1 MPCTQRVVPG
11 AMRSDLW
18 QLRLVLQPA
27 LLPSVFARTE
37 EEILHTFGSKGR
49 LKTVL
54 QASAIYAGVFL
65 FFFLSSKVLT
75 ALWNVGVAVRDRFGK
90 KEKHA

>member
-1 MPCTQRVVPG
+1 MGAQR
-11 AMRSDLW
+11 LW
-18 QLRLVLQPA
+18 QLRSVLQYA
-27 LLPSVFARTE
+27 LLPLVFARTE

>member
-1 MPCTQRVVPG
+1 MGAQR
-11 AMRSDLW
+11 LW
-18 QLRLVLQPA
+18 QLRLVLHGA
-27 LLPSVFARTE
+27 LLPLAVARTE
-37 EEILHTFGSKGR
+37 EEILHSFGSKGR

>member
-1 MPCTQRVVPG
+1 MGPQR
-11 AMRSDLW
+11 LW
-18 QLRLVLQPA
+18 QLCLVLQSA
-27 LLPSVFARTE
+27 LLPLAVARTE

>member
-1 MPCTQRVVPG
+1 MG
-11 AMRSDLW
+11 ASSLW
-18 QLRLVLQPA
+18 QLRLVLQVA
-27 LLPSVFARTE
+27 LLPLAVARTE

-65 FFFLSSKVLT
+65 FFFLSSKVLA
-75 ALWNVGVAVRDRFGK
+75 ALWNVGVAVRGRFGN

>member
-1 MPCTQRVVPG
+1 
-11 AMRSDLW
+11 MRSASSLW
-18 QLRLVLQPA
+18 QLRLVLQA
-27 LLPSVFARTE
+27 LLPLAVARTE

>member
-1 MPCTQRVVPG
+1 
-11 AMRSDLW
+11 MRSSASLW
-18 QLRLVLQPA
+18 QTRLVLQV
-27 LLPSVFARTE
+27 LLPLAVARTE

>member
-1 MPCTQRVVPG
+1 
-11 AMRSDLW
+11 MRGVSLW
-18 QLRLVLQPA
+18 QTRLVLQAA
-27 LLPSVFARTE
+27 LLPLAVARTE

-75 ALWNVGVAVRDRFGK
+75 ALCNVGVAVRDRFGK

>member
-1 MPCTQRVVPG
+1 MGAQR
-11 AMRSDLW
+11 LW
-18 QLRLVLQPA
+18 QLRSVLQYA
-27 LLPSVFARTE
+27 LLPLVFARTE

-65 FFFLSSKVLT
+65 FFFLSSKVLA